1 MAIRS
6 GEIEGLDKLIEDL
19 LKFGDKA
26 MPYLQAATEEADAVV
41 YSRVKAN
48 VKKFKNPTGQIEKS
62 IKIRKAKI
70 SKKDPYLVTGD
81 VHIDKGAT
89 TPEGAW
95 YASQVELGHNIK
107 RNGDWVGAVKEHPF
121 LRPAA
126 DESRE
131 QVADILVSAINKA
144 FEELRE

>member
-1 MAIRS
+1 MAIKS

-26 MPYLQAATEEADAVV
+26 MPYLKAAAEEADQVV
-41 YSRVKAN
+41 YNRVKAN

-70 SKKDPYLVTGD
+70 SKKNPYLVTGD

-95 YASQVELGHNIK
+95 YASQVELGHNLK
-107 RNGDWVGAVKEHPF
+107 RNGNWVGAVKERPF

-126 DESRE
+126 DASKE
-131 QVADILVSAINKA
+131 QVGDILVNAMNKA
-144 FEELRE
+144 FEELSE